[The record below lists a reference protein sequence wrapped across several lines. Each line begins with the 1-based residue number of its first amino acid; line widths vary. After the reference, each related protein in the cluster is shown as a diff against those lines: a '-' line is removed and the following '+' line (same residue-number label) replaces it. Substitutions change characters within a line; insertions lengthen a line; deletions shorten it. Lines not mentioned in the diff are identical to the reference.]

1 METTWLSTKGQVILP
16 KSVRTSR
23 AWMPGMRFAVEET
36 AEGVL
41 LRPLSRFP
49 KTRLEDV
56 AGCLKYTGKPKTI
69 SQMKRGIQRQI
80 KKRHDSGRY

>member
-1 METTWLSTKGQVILP
+1 METTRLSTKGQVILP
-16 KSVRTSR
+16 KMVRDSR
-23 AWMPGMRFAVEET
+23 AWLPGTEFLVEET

-49 KTRLEDV
+49 KTTLAEV

-69 SQMKRGIQRQI
+69 AQMQQGIRTRL
-80 KKRHDSGRY
+80 KKRNDSGRY